1 MADCRQI
8 DSPAADARWIA
19 GGPAPLAKIC
29 RFEFKNHSVPC
40 SSGAPHIRISTD
52 ISTVCSSAILRITEA
67 LKIQRRMLL
76 RTQAR
81 RMVDV
86 VFRPST

>member
-8 DSPAADARWIA
+8 DGLAADARWTA

-29 RFEFKNHSVPC
+29 RFGFKNHSVPC
-40 SSGAPHIRISTD
+40 SSGAPHLRISTD
-52 ISTVCSSAILRITEA
+52 ISTVCSSAKLRNTES

-76 RTQAR
+76 RTKAR
-81 RMVDV
+81 RLVGV